1 MSRRHPSS
9 GWAAS
14 TAILLIGAGL
24 AGAWLLAGPS
34 LLGAGGEPALHGPLA
49 AVSLAK
55 PTAAG
60 AALLPG
66 VKAVSSAQLSQ
77 PRDPFRPL
85 ITPDAVVAP
94 PGASPGTGGTGG
106 TPGIAVRLVSIE
118 DVAGVLRA
126 TVEVNGTAYDV
137 GVGEVFAT
145 DFMVVSLDAD
155 SGVFLFG
162 DNAFELSIGQEILK

>member
-1 MSRRHPSS
+1 MSRRRPGS

-14 TAILLIGAGL
+14 TAILMIGAAL

-34 LLGAGGEPALHGPLA
+34 LLGAGGNSVLDGPLA
-49 AVSLAK
+49 SVSVA
-55 PTAAG
+55 PPAAAG

-85 ITPDAVVAP
+85 ITEDAVVD
-94 PGASPGTGGTGG
+94 PGGGLGGTGGTGG
-106 TPGIAVRLVSIE
+106 TPGITVRLIAVE

-126 TVEVNGTAYDV
+126 TVEVNGTTYDV
-137 GVGEVFAT
+137 GVGDVFAT
-145 DFMVVSLDAD
+145 DFLVVSLDTD
-155 SGVFLFG
+155 SGVFLFR
-162 DNAFELSIGQEILK
+162 DNAFELSVGQEILK